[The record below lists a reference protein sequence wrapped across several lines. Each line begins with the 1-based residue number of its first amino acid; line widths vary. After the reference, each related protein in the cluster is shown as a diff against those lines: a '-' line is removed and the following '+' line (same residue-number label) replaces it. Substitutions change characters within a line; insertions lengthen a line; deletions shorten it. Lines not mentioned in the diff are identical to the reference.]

1 MSNEEL
7 SREREIQDKALEYQ
21 RSFSYENF
29 RVIRKELFA
38 HLRDPA
44 ITIRPDSIMF
54 NTACLNKLEGVTH
67 IKLYIDNNSKQL
79 AIKSCDQDD
88 KNAIRW
94 CTVKKDGTRRN
105 RKVTGKE
112 FSKMIYDLMGW
123 DSTKRYKIIGFL
135 IEVEGEKVF
144 LFDLT
149 MTESF
154 DAVSKKRKKTIEEA
168 TQNGEIKQDIAQE
181 SAPEPRIPLISG
193 FSEKIAS
200 TFGDTVEEDQARR
213 KQDLSGFFEVHS
225 SGETGRGMNDG
236 NF

>member
-44 ITIRPDSIMF
+44 ISIRPDSIMF
-54 NTACLNKLEGVTH
+54 NTACINKLEDVTH
-67 IKLYIDNNSKQL
+67 IKLYIDSNSKQL

-94 CTVKKDGTRRN
+94 CNVKKDGTRRN
-105 RKVTGKE
+105 RKITGKE

-123 DSTKRYKIIGFL
+123 DATKRYKIIGFL

-168 TQNGEIKQDIAQE
+168 TQNGETKQEIALE
-181 SAPEPRIPLISG
+181 STPEPKTPLISG
-193 FSEKIAS
+193 FSDKIAS

-213 KQDLSGFFEVHS
+213 TQDLSGFFEVHS
-225 SGETGRGMNDG
+225 SAETERGVNDG

>member
-44 ITIRPDSIMF
+44 ISIRPDSIMF
-54 NTACLNKLEGVTH
+54 NTACINKLEDVTH
-67 IKLYIDNNSKQL
+67 IKLYIDSNSKQL

-94 CTVKKDGTRRN
+94 CNVKKDGTRRN
-105 RKVTGKE
+105 RKITGKE

-123 DSTKRYKIIGFL
+123 DVTKRYKIIGFL

-168 TQNGEIKQDIAQE
+168 TQNGETKQEIALE
-181 SAPEPRIPLISG
+181 STPEPKTPLISG
-193 FSEKIAS
+193 FSDKIAS

-213 KQDLSGFFEVHS
+213 MQDLSGFFEVHS
-225 SGETGRGMNDG
+225 STETERGVNDG

>member
-44 ITIRPDSIMF
+44 ISIRPDSIMF
-54 NTACLNKLEGVTH
+54 NTACINKLEDVTH
-67 IKLYIDNNSKQL
+67 IKLYIDSNSKQL

-94 CTVKKDGTRRN
+94 CNVKKDGTRRN

-123 DSTKRYKIIGFL
+123 DVTKRYKIIGFL

-168 TQNGEIKQDIAQE
+168 TQNGETKQEIALE
-181 SAPEPRIPLISG
+181 STPEPRTPLISG
-193 FSEKIAS
+193 FSDKIAS

-213 KQDLSGFFEVHS
+213 MQDLSGFFEVHS
-225 SGETGRGMNDG
+225 SAETERGVNDG